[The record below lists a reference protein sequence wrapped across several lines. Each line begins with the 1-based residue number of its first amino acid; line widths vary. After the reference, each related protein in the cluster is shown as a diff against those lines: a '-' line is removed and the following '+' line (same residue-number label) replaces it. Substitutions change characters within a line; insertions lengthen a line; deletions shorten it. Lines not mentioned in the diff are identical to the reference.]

1 MTNND
6 LKKKSFWVNL
16 LLIGIVLILTAL
28 TVILITTQDRNA
40 YPKESD
46 SKHIALA
53 APSNIVNKKTKYDGI
68 YMIIEK
74 SADKRNPYTIQYPK
88 TEDKVFNDSVADA
101 VHKIRNQYLKKM
113 EQVIHK
119 DDTQIGSLTIS
130 YKTFIHKKNYYS
142 FVLTQTT
149 YYGTG
154 SKQKNVKTFLYD
166 QKNQKQILLQD
177 VIQSKKNL
185 TTLSKSTRL
194 EMSKDFELKKL
205 MKTSDIEK
213 ATQPIWINFENY
225 SLSDKMFTVYY
236 EGGQLSKSISSV
248 KAITVPLSSIN
259 SILAK
264 PFKMAAKKNV
274 KKPAKPIAL
283 TFDDG
288 PSKTVTP
295 KVLKILKKHHV
306 KATFF
311 MLGSEVNTYPKIAKQ
326 VQEAGHEI
334 GNHSYSHPNLKKL
347 TNTQVKNQLIRTS
360 DAIKKATGYNPTLF
374 RPPYGSIDNRIRSLT
389 KLQVVLWNVDTLD
402 WKYRNSQKL
411 LANVKRDAYPGS
423 IILMHDIH
431 MPTANGLD
439 AVITYL
445 EKQGYTF
452 VTVSELTKIRK

>member
-1 MTNND
+1 MTNNH
-6 LKKKSFWVNL
+6 LKKKFFWANF
-16 LLIGIVLILTAL
+16 LLIGSVLILTAL
-28 TVILITTQDRNA
+28 TVILITSQDGNA
-40 YPKESD
+40 YPSD

-53 APSNIVNKKTKYDGI
+53 APSHIVNKKSKYDGI

-88 TEDKVFNDSVADA
+88 TESKVFNDSVVDA
-101 VHKIRNQYLKKM
+101 VHKVRNQYLKKM
-113 EQVIHK
+113 DEVIHK
-119 DDTQIGSLTIS
+119 DDTQVGNLTIS
-130 YKTFIHKKNYYS
+130 YKTFVHKKNYYS

-154 SKQKNVKTFLYD
+154 SKQKSVKTFLYD
-166 QKNQKQILLQD
+166 QKKQKQVLLQD

-185 TTLSKSTRL
+185 ATLSKSTRL

-205 MKTSDIEK
+205 MKTSAIKK
-213 ATQPIWINFENY
+213 ATEPFWINFENY
-225 SLSDKMFTVYY
+225 SLTDKKLTVYF

-248 KAITVPLSSIN
+248 KAVTVPLSSIN

-264 PFKMAAKKNV
+264 PFKMATKKNI
-274 KKPAKPIAL
+274 KKPVKPIAL

-288 PSKTVTP
+288 PSKKLTP
-295 KVLKILKKHHV
+295 KVLKVLKKHHA

-311 MLGSEVNTYPKIAKQ
+311 MLGSEVNSYPQIAKQ

-334 GNHSYSHPNLKKL
+334 GNHSYSHPNLKNL
-347 TNTQVKNQLIRTS
+347 TNTQVKNQLTRTS
-360 DAIKKATGYNPTLF
+360 DAIKNATGYKPTLF

-389 KLQVVLWNVDTLD
+389 KLKATLWNVDTLD
-402 WKYRNSQKL
+402 WKYRNSKKL

-423 IILMHDIH
+423 IVLMHDIH
-431 MPTANGLD
+431 ISTANGLD

-452 VTVSELTKIRK
+452 VTVSELAKIRK